1 MGVFERRAVAPP
13 RALVAFF
20 GCQNPRSPRQAIFDR
35 PELLCLQQKRFPFIP
50 RGSTFLLSM
59 PAWHF
64 PWKIRSPSKI
74 SRGIRSLE
82 PIRIADAK
90 FAAHGLQKILKKL
103 DKQRRTLHSSEGRS
117 GSSSA
122 LRRASNRDRIDRTR
136 ERSVRCVENRPE
148 RARRPRAGQSP
159 PQNLRAPF
167 EKYSTLSRVEATF
180 ALPPPPRAP
189 AHLPS
194 PRSSSTCAGVL

>member
-1 MGVFERRAVAPP
+1 MRVFERRAVAPP

-20 GCQNPRSPRQAIFDR
+20 GCQNPRSPRQTIFDR

-59 PAWHF
+59 MTAWHF

-194 PRSSSTCAGVL
+194 PRSSST

>member
-1 MGVFERRAVAPP
+1 M
-13 RALVAFF
+13 AFF
-20 GCQNPRSPRQAIFDR
+20 GCQNPRSPRQAVFVHRQTGAAVPAADTISFYPAR
-35 PELLCLQQKRFPFIP
+35 QYIP
-50 RGSTFLLSM
+50 PLRDS
-59 PAWHF
+59 WHF
-64 PWKIRSPSKI
+64 PWKIRSPSKNI
-74 SRGIRSLE
+74 PRDSEPE
-82 PIRIADAK
+82 PIRIADDK

-103 DKQRRTLHSSEGRS
+103 DKYKRTLHSSEGRS

-194 PRSSSTCAGVL
+194 PRSSSTCAGFL

>member
-103 DKQRRTLHSSEGRS
+103 DK
-117 GSSSA
+117 
-122 LRRASNRDRIDRTR
+122 
-136 ERSVRCVENRPE
+136 
-148 RARRPRAGQSP
+148 
-159 PQNLRAPF
+159 
-167 EKYSTLSRVEATF
+167 
-180 ALPPPPRAP
+180 
-189 AHLPS
+189 
-194 PRSSSTCAGVL
+194 

>member
-1 MGVFERRAVAPP
+1 MRPP
-13 RALVAFF
+13 GPLWLFLAAKTR
-20 GCQNPRSPRQAIFDR
+20 D
-35 PELLCLQQKRFPFIP
+35 P
-50 RGSTFLLSM
+50 RGRRFSTDRSCCACSRYDFLLSRAAVHSSSM

-103 DKQRRTLHSSEGRS
+103 DKQKRTLHSSEGRS

-194 PRSSSTCAGVL
+194 PRSSSPRSPPRHKLSAN